1 MVTIANAK
9 ERKKKMSELIS
20 RQVALDAL
28 TEYWKGISYRHP
40 ILDGEMAVYADC
52 KGIIKRLP
60 SAQPQWIPCSERLPE
75 DSDYRDLWETPD
87 GAVLWCKATGEIGI
101 GWYYE
106 STKNWCD
113 LWDNGVK
120 DVIAWMPL
128 PDPYKGES

>member
-1 MVTIANAK
+1 MSSRFVRIDDSLVNVDDISVVI
-9 ERKKKMSELIS
+9 ERGKNSAICMRGDYEGVGMIPTNKNLDEL
-20 RQVALDAL
+20 LDIL
-28 TEYWKGISYRHP
+28 NDREPSY
-40 ILDGEMAVYADC
+40 D
-52 KGIIKRLP
+52 
-60 SAQPQWIPCSERLPE
+60 WIPCRERLPE
-75 DSDYRDLWETPD
+75 DSDYHDLWETPD